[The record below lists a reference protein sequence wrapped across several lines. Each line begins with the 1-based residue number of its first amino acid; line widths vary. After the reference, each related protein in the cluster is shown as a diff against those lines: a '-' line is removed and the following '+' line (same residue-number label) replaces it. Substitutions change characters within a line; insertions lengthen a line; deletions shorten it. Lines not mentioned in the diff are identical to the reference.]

1 MNALE
6 KAARAMR
13 EYDRAR
19 ALGRWNSWEMAK
31 PEHRLKYIERARA
44 VISSIEVD
52 DAMVEAALGEA
63 GQIVNAH
70 NRSRMRASLKAALHS
85 ILVDGEGK

>member
-1 MNALE
+1 MKALE
-6 KAARAMR
+6 KAARIIDETVFELPNVYPYTIRR
-13 EYDRAR
+13 EEAF
-19 ALGRWNSWEMAK
+19 AK
-31 PEHRLKYIERARA
+31 ARA

-70 NRSRMRASLKAALHS
+70 NRSRMHAALKAALHS